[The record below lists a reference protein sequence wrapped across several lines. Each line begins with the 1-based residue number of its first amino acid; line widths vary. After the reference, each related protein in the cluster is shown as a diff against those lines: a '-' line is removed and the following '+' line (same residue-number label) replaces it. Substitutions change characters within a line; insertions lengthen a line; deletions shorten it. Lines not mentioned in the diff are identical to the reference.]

1 MKIMKVT
8 DSVNFILGGIVAA
21 LSYIFGEHWT
31 LFAIFL
37 LFNIVDWLTGWLK
50 SKLANKEN
58 SMKGLTGVMKKL
70 GYWLMIFLA
79 FAAGYWF
86 ISMGQLLGIDLQ
98 ITKLIGWFVLASL
111 TVNEF
116 RSILEN
122 FVEAGFNV
130 PQVLING
137 LEVADKA
144 FNKDG
149 DTNDHGTD
157 EGSQEDHSRS

>member
-1 MKIMKVT
+1 MKVY
-8 DSVNFILGGIVAA
+8 DEYNLIVGGIVAA

-37 LFNIVDWLTGWLK
+37 LFNVVDWITGWMK
-50 SKLANKEN
+50 SRLNNKEN
-58 SMKGLTGVMKKL
+58 SVKGWTGVCKKL
-70 GYWLMIFLA
+70 GYWLMIFIA

-86 ISMGQLLGIDLQ
+86 INMGKLLGIDLH
-98 ITKLIGWFVLASL
+98 ITRLIGWFVLASL
-111 TVNEF
+111 TVNEL

-130 PQVLING
+130 PEILVKG

-144 FNKDG
+144 INK
-149 DTNDHGTD
+149 
-157 EGSQEDHSRS
+157 EGEHEEEKRD

>member
-1 MKIMKVT
+1 MKVT
-8 DSVNFILGGIVAA
+8 DGINFILGGIVAA
-21 LSYIFGEHWT
+21 LTYIFGEHWT

-37 LFNIVDWLTGWLK
+37 LFNFADWITGWMK

-58 SMKGLTGVMKKL
+58 SQAGLIGVMKKL

-86 ISMGQLLGIDLQ
+86 ISMGQLLGIDLH

-111 TVNEF
+111 TVNEL

-130 PQVLING
+130 PQVLVKG

-144 FNKDG
+144 FNKEG
-149 DTNDHGTD
+149 DSDEQSTD
-157 EGSQEDHSRS
+157 